1 MINLLNSKNR
11 IQKINSLQQ
20 LSLIQGFPND
30 HNKVNILTDVMHAFS
45 MKALTSQ
52 IKAMAEQ
59 DKQIPIGENLNII
72 V

>member
-1 MINLLNSKNR
+1 MVNYLNSKNL
-11 IQKINSLQQ
+11 IQNFQTIQQ
-20 LSLIQGFPND
+20 LSPIQGFSNN
-30 HNKVNILTDVMHAFS
+30 HNKVNILTDVMPAFS

-59 DKQIPIGENLNII
+59 DKQIPIGENINII

>member
-1 MINLLNSKNR
+1 MVNYLNSKYLIKNF
-11 IQKINSLQQ
+11 QTVQQ
-20 LSLIQGFPND
+20 LSSIQGFPNN
-30 HNKVNILTDVMHAFS
+30 HNKVNILTDVMTAFS

-59 DKQIPIGENLNII
+59 DKKFSIGENLNII

>member
-1 MINLLNSKNR
+1 MVNYLNSKNL
-11 IQKINSLQQ
+11 IQNFQTIQQ
-20 LSLIQGFPND
+20 LSSIQEFPNN
-30 HNKVNILTDVMHAFS
+30 HNKVNILTDIMPDFS

-59 DKQIPIGENLNII
+59 DKNIPIGENLNII